1 MVHFKTFGN
10 GIRLIVKEMP
20 GLMSVTMG
28 ILVHTGASVESDKE
42 DGISHFIEHM
52 MFKGTKKRTA
62 YQISDEMD
70 AIGAQMNAFTSKDIT
85 CYYAKSTTG
94 HAKEAF
100 EILSDLFLNSTFPED
115 EMTREKGV
123 IIEEINMNDD
133 TPDDLCLDVLSE
145 AFYGEKGYGRN
156 ILGTRE
162 NVSGFTRADIKD
174 YMKRRYAPENIVISM
189 AGNIDIKL
197 AEELAEKYFAHVPAS
212 PVKNAPVEVNL
223 AGKSLFRKKEIEQIH
238 IGLAFPSVKRYDP
251 LFDATQIMNSVLG
264 GSMSSRLFQKVRE
277 ELGLAY
283 TVYSYVSPYT
293 ETGSLVV
300 YAGVNAG
307 NYLKSVKA
315 VFDCISDI
323 KKKNIS
329 KEEFMRGKEQLNS
342 SSIFAQESTSS
353 QMLLYGKE
361 LIYSGKVYDF
371 EERVKKIAAVTLD
384 DIFAAVDANFDE
396 SKIASAVVGNVDKP
410 LDLAKILN

>member
-1 MVHFKTFGN
+1 MVHYKKFQN
-10 GIRLIVKEMP
+10 GIRLIVKQMP

-28 ILVHTGASVESDKE
+28 IIVHTGASVESDKE

-52 MFKGTKKRTA
+52 MFKGTKKRSA
-62 YQISDEMD
+62 FALSDEMD
-70 AIGAQMNAFTSKDIT
+70 RIGAQVNAFTSKDIT

-94 HAKEAF
+94 HAAEAF

-115 EMTREKGV
+115 EMVREKGV
-123 IIEEINMNDD
+123 IVEEINMNDD
-133 TPDDLCLDVLSE
+133 TPDDYCLDLL
-145 AFYGEKGYGRN
+145 AHAYFGERGYGRN
-156 ILGTRE
+156 ILGSRE
-162 NVSGFTRADIKD
+162 NVNGFTRTDIHD
-174 YMKRRYAPENIVISM
+174 YLKKRYTPENIVISM
-189 AGNIDIKL
+189 AGNIDISTAEKL
-197 AEELAEKYFAHVPAS
+197 AEDYFADVPSAPSNNAS
-212 PVKNAPVEVNL
+212 IPVTL
-223 AGKSLFRKKEIEQIH
+223 AGQQLYKKKDIEQVH
-238 IGLAFPSVKRYDP
+238 LAMAFPSVKRYDR

-300 YAGVNAG
+300 YAGVNAE
-307 NYLKSVKA
+307 NYMKSA
-315 VFDCISDI
+315 QAIFDCIKDI
-323 KKKNIS
+323 KKNIS
-329 KEEFMRGKEQLNS
+329 NEEFMRGKEQMTA

-361 LIYSGKVYDF
+361 LIYSGNVYGF

-384 DIFAAVDANFDE
+384 DVMEAVACNFDE
-396 SKIASAVVGNVDKP
+396 THLATAVVGNVDKP
-410 LDLAKILN
+410 LKL